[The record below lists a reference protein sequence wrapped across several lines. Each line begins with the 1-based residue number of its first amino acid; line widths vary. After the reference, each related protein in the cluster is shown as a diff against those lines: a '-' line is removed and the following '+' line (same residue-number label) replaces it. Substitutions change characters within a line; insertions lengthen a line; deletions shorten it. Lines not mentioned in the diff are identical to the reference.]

1 MKRLAPLT
9 ALIGCLMLSCEEAQF
24 LDNTETT
31 NLNEQTVFADSTF
44 ATQFFFGLY
53 ENIGFDSDPGRFND
67 GNVFFPSY
75 SGGLDAAT
83 DETEPKIIPVITSDI
98 QFATGTVNAVIVS
111 RDAWDVC
118 YRNIRKANQFLKNL
132 SIMPFQPDLK
142 LRYAS
147 ETRFLR
153 AWYYA
158 ILLKHYGGIPL
169 VGDSVYTAE
178 DKISALR
185 KTYAE
190 CVQYIVSEC
199 DAAAE
204 KLATKPV
211 AREYGRIGAGACKA
225 LKARVLLYAAS
236 PLFNGSGFA
245 PEPLTSIVG
254 YPNEDQERWRMA
266 AEAAEAVISLNAY
279 KLHINNSPIPGEGFY
294 EEFVAKD
301 FQSTN
306 ATEGL
311 ILERVATDNRYEE
324 QLWQPPSRGGSNG
337 AHPYQAIVDAFGMR
351 NGKAISE
358 PTSGYD
364 PLNPYANRDPRLDNS
379 ISHDQSLMPATLLG
393 PRVPIDIF
401 LGNYQG
407 RLAGQDAVHAGTPT
421 GYYVNKMIKRDVIA
435 NAFIDGPGS
444 RPLMRYAEV
453 LLNYAEAKNEY
464 DGPTPEVYAAIEAI
478 RERAG
483 LSPFQLPGGLTKETM
498 RDVIRNERRVELAFE
513 GHRFFDVRRW
523 MIAEET
529 ENKMMTGMEVVRDG
543 SSVEY
548 NVFNVRKH
556 NFRPAMYFWP
566 IPYGEVA
573 KSPELLQNP
582 YY

>member
-1 MKRLAPLT
+1 MRKLYLP
-9 ALIGCLMLSCEEAQF
+9 ALILLWFLSACQDAAF
-24 LDNTETT
+24 LDNTQTT
-31 NLNEQTVFADSTF
+31 DLNENTVFADSTY

-67 GNVFFPSY
+67 GAFLPTTT
-75 SGGLDAAT
+75 GGLDGAS
-83 DETEPKIIPVITSDI
+83 DEAEPRIISSITTDI
-98 QFATGTVNAVIVS
+98 QFASGTVNPVIVT
-111 RDAWDVC
+111 RDAWDIC
-118 YRNIRKANQFLKNL
+118 YKNIRKANQFLKHL
-132 SIMPFQPDLK
+132 DVTPFRQDLK
-142 LRYAS
+142 TRYAA

-169 VGDSVYTAE
+169 VGDTVYAAE
-178 DKISALR
+178 DKIPAVR
-185 KTYAE
+185 NTYAE

-199 DAAAE
+199 DAAATD
-204 KLATKPV
+204 LPTKPTS
-211 AREYGRIGAGACKA
+211 REYGRVGAGACMA
-225 LKARVLLYAAS
+225 LKSRVLLYAAS

-254 YPNEDQERWRMA
+254 FPTGDPERWRIA
-266 AEAAEAVISLNAY
+266 AEAAQAVIALGVY
-279 KLHINNSPIPGEGFY
+279 KLHVNNAPIPGEGFY

-301 FQSTN
+301 FQTTN

-311 ILERVATDNRYEE
+311 ILERIATDSRYEE
-324 QLWQPPSRGGSNG
+324 QLWQPPSRGGGRG
-337 AHPYQAIVDAFGMR
+337 AYPYQELVDAFGMR
-351 NGKAISE
+351 NGKPITD

-364 PLNPYANRDPRLDNS
+364 PANPYANRDPRLDNT
-379 ISHDQSLMPATLLG
+379 INHDQSIMPITILG

-421 GYYVNKMIKRDVIA
+421 GFYVNKLIKRDVIA
-435 NAFIDGPGS
+435 SAFIDGPGS
-444 RPLMRYAEV
+444 RPLIRYAEI
-453 LLNYAEAKNEY
+453 LLNFAEAKNEY
-464 DGPTPEVYAAIEAI
+464 EGPTPEVYAAIEAI

-483 LSPFQLPGGLTKETM
+483 LSPYQLPASLTKDQM
-498 RDVIRNERRVELAFE
+498 RDMIRNERRVELAFE

-529 ENKMMTGMEVVRDG
+529 DGKTMTGMEVVRDG
-543 SSVEY
+543 AAVTF
-548 NVFNVRKH
+548 NRFNVRKR
-556 NFRPAMYFWP
+556 NFHKAMYFWP
-566 IPYGEVA
+566 IPYAEVA